1 MTLFRQKLIAS
12 GVGAWIAAAALAA
25 VPLTMATQPLGASE
39 IKYIVND
46 VPITSYDIQRRAA
59 FIKLQHGKGSA
70 SDQMIDQA
78 LHMGEAR
85 RLNVRITDQQVDDA
99 YLRFAKG
106 NKMPTKQLDTILD
119 KSGVTK
125 QHFKDFIRAQIA
137 WNQAISIKAR
147 GGSGTGGRMT
157 EQEAVRKMLQQGG
170 AKPSA
175 TEYMLQQVIFVVPAA
190 EKGTMGRRKGEAEAM
205 RQRFNSCE
213 TTRQFAKGL
222 IDVTVRDLGRVL
234 APELPGEWAELI
246 KNARPGTAT
255 PVRQTDRG
263 IEFIGICSA
272 REVSDDRAAQMVMNS
287 EQANSADKNVDALSK
302 TFTEE
307 LRKKARIVEP

>member
-1 MTLFRQKLIAS
+1 MIRQILIS
-12 GVGAWIAAAALAA
+12 GGFALLLAAAAATPVLIVTAPA
-25 VPLTMATQPLGASE
+25 VASE

-59 FIKLQHGKGSA
+59 FMKLQHGKGSA

-78 LHMGEAR
+78 LHMTEGR
-85 RLNVRITDQQVDDA
+85 RLNIKVTDQQVDDA
-99 YLRFAKG
+99 YARFAKG
-106 NKMPTKQLDTILD
+106 NKMEPKQLETILD

-125 QHFKDFIRAQIA
+125 QHFKDFIRAQMV
-137 WNQAISIKAR
+137 WNQAIGMRSR
-147 GGSGTGGRMT
+147 GGTGAGGRMT
-157 EQEAVRKMLQQGG
+157 EQEAVRKMLKQGG

-175 TEYMLQQVIFVVPAA
+175 TEYMLQQVIFVVPAK
-190 EKGTMGRRKGEAEAM
+190 ERGSMGRRKGEAEAM

-234 APELPGEWAELI
+234 APELPPLWAESI
-246 KNARPGTAT
+246 KDARSGTAT
-255 PVRQTDRG
+255 PVRETERG
-263 IEFIGICSA
+263 VEFIGICSS

-287 EQANSADKNVDALSK
+287 EQAGTGKDKSTEALSK
-302 TFTEE
+302 SYTEE
-307 LRKKARIVEP
+307 LRKKASIVER